1 LVYSYLDW
9 RIVQMTEERYN
20 DILVYALRIG
30 NFKTM
35 VASESKRP
43 LAIRTLK
50 HIAEVE
56 QKEATEF
63 VTEYYNNMDVKF
75 GDGNKLSNEF
85 KRF

>member
-1 LVYSYLDW
+1 
-9 RIVQMTEERYN
+9 MNEERYN

-30 NFKTM
+30 NFRNM
-35 VASESKRP
+35 VASERKRP

-50 HIAEVE
+50 HIAEGE